1 MTRKNECDII
11 KIEIMK
17 GNNKMFFQKPEQKLL
32 NPLVDNIETLA
43 KRGLVTAE
51 LPLYNWDTQEPQSF
65 ALSVSENNGEY
76 NVKGSIVEQSRFR
89 PINGALNDNQPSV
102 VYNVQDI
109 DRIQTHE
116 VSTLFEGTVV
126 NGKVKNA
133 KINQDPRIPDNFN
146 QTIVDYV
153 VGNLS
158 EYDYQDKIFRTFV
171 STNFENAPSNKPQL
185 TISRDHLKD
194 LDDGQEFYSIRQN
207 GQLFEVVELNET
219 DKLFGKYDLDARQSG
234 TILKAYIDY
243 NDVITDLQTRI
254 KPENQKL
261 DILRNED
268 LLDLIDSQT
277 L

>member
-1 MTRKNECDII
+1 
-11 KIEIMK
+11 
-17 GNNKMFFQKPEQKLL
+17 MFFRQKPEQRLL
-32 NPLVDNIETLA
+32 NPLVNNIETLA
-43 KRGLVTAE
+43 KRGLITAE
-51 LPLYNWDTQEPQSF
+51 LPIYNWDTQEPQSF
-65 ALSVSENNGEY
+65 ALSISEKNGEY
-76 NVKGSIVEQSRFR
+76 NVKGLIVEQSRFR
-89 PINGALNDNQPSV
+89 PTNGAINDNQPSV

-116 VSTLFEGTVV
+116 VSTLFEGTVA

-133 KINQDPRIPDNFN
+133 KITQDQRIPDNFN
-146 QTIVDYV
+146 QTIIDYV
-153 VGNLS
+153 AGNLS

-171 STNFENAPSNKPQL
+171 STNFENAQANQQQL
-185 TISRDHLKD
+185 TINRDHLKD

-207 GQLFEVVELNET
+207 GQLFEVVELKEN

-243 NDVITDLQTRI
+243 KEAIADMQTRI

-261 DILRNED
+261 DILRHED
-268 LLDLIDSQT
+268 LRDLINESPT

>member
-1 MTRKNECDII
+1 M
-11 KIEIMK
+11 
-17 GNNKMFFQKPEQKLL
+17 
-32 NPLVDNIETLA
+32 A